1 MKFLQKIVVCTLA
14 MTALTA
20 CQSLKT
26 KTPIATNTEN
36 LQNPISH
43 QDSKNLS
50 KNFNINGKIGLTTPQ
65 QAGSAFYV
73 WTQQE
78 NRFAIELAGAL
89 NVGQTNINYNGTTAT
104 LTTNQGEMTAEDPE
118 ELLFKAT
125 GWQAP
130 ISQLPYW
137 IMGQLAPSDEQS
149 NFDEQQR
156 VSIAKNADWTAT
168 FSYKN
173 QEKLPQKLNITHPT
187 GYKVVLT
194 INHLSEPQ

>member
-1 MKFLQKIVVCTLA
+1 MTFLQKIAICTLA
-14 MTALTA
+14 MSVLTA
-20 CQSLKT
+20 CQSPKS
-26 KTPIATNTEN
+26 TPIIPTPVLQTVEN
-36 LQNPISH
+36 IPAKLPQNFS
-43 QDSKNLS
+43 
-50 KNFNINGKIGLTTPQ
+50 INGKIGLTTPQ

-78 NRFAIELAGAL
+78 KRFAIELAGAL
-89 NVGQTNINYNGTTAT
+89 NAGQTNINYNGSTAT
-104 LTTNQGEMTAEDPE
+104 LTTNQGEMTADDPE

-149 NFDEQQR
+149 SFDEVGR
-156 VSIAKNADWTAT
+156 LNIAKNTDWTAT

-173 QEKLPQKLNITHPT
+173 QEKLPQKLNITHPN

>member
-1 MKFLQKIVVCTLA
+1 MMKVMKHSLA
-14 MTALTA
+14 KFSLVLLSINVLTA

-26 KTPIATNTEN
+26 QPTIQAIPVVEN
-36 LQNPISH
+36 IPLP
-43 QDSKNLS
+43 

-73 WTQQE
+73 WSQKDD
-78 NRFAIELAGAL
+78 NFAIELAGAL
-89 NVGQTNINYNGTTAT
+89 NAGQTNISYNGKTAT
-104 LTTNQGEMTAEDPE
+104 LTTNKGEMTAENPD

-137 IMGQLAPSDEQS
+137 IMGQSAPSDE
-149 NFDEQQR
+149 NVVFDENKRLSQSQ
-156 VSIAKNADWTAT
+156 NADWVAN

-173 QEKLPQKLNITHPT
+173 AETLPQKLTINHPD

-194 INHLSEPQ
+194 INHLPQ